1 MSLSAQESPVRPD
14 VTGFFDERTSTVSYV
29 VADPESG
36 HAAVIDP
43 VWDYEPRAGRT
54 GPASMDRILDFVAE
68 RGLTV
73 EWLLDTHPHA
83 DHLTAVAALQSRLG
97 GKTGIGRGLT
107 EVQRTWKAIYNLDE
121 ALPDDGSQYDRLFED
136 GERFSIGGL
145 AVTVLATPGHTP
157 ACVSYRIGDAVFVG
171 DTLFMPDYGTARADF
186 PGGCA
191 GQLYR
196 SIQRLLS
203 LPPETRLFT
212 CHDYQPGG
220 RAVAWESTVAEQRAG
235 NKHVRDG
242 VSEEAFAEWR
252 AERDKGLDLPELLL
266 PALQVNIRGG
276 RLPEAEANGTA
287 YLKIPLDKF

>member
-1 MSLSAQESPVRPD
+1 MSQSAEESPSLPEVA
-14 VTGFFDERTSTVSYV
+14 GFFDERTSTVSYV
-29 VADPESG
+29 VADPESRQ
-36 HAAVIDP
+36 AAVIDP

-54 GPASMDRILDFVAE
+54 GPASMERILDFLAE

-83 DHLTAVAALQSRLG
+83 DHLTAVAALQARLG
-97 GKTGIGRGLT
+97 GKTGIGRGLI

-121 ALPDDGSQYDRLFED
+121 ALPADGSQYDRLFED
-136 GERFSIGGL
+136 GERFAIGTL
-145 AVTVLATPGHTP
+145 EVTVLATPGHTP
-157 ACVSYRIGDAVFVG
+157 ACVSYQIGDAVFVG

-191 GQLYR
+191 QQLYR
-196 SIQRLLS
+196 SIQRLLA

-220 RAVAWESTVAEQRAG
+220 REVAWESTVAAQRAE

-242 VSEEAFAEWR
+242 VSEEEFAGWR
-252 AERDKGLDLPELLL
+252 AERDRGLDLPELLL

-276 RLPEAEANGTA
+276 RLPAAEANGTA